1 LLPVCRRL
9 CSAEGSAPC
18 PFCVLVYICVLVYNR
33 YLTVND
39 CLWCNTSM
47 TTPRYKSNAG
57 VVFNLNYHIVFCPK
71 YRRSVLVGD
80 IETRLKEL
88 LHEKANALGV
98 EVAMLEVM
106 PDHVHLFITAPPLSP
121 RRLYHR
127 AAFITAPPLSP
138 RRLYHR
144 AAFITA
150 PPNDAPQHYVN
161 QFKGYTSRVLRQEFP
176 ELKRKLPSLWSRS
189 YYIGAAG
196 AVTEDVIHRYIENQK
211 GK

>member
-1 LLPVCRRL
+1 
-9 CSAEGSAPC
+9 
-18 PFCVLVYICVLVYNR
+18 
-33 YLTVND
+33 
-39 CLWCNTSM
+39 M

-121 RRLYHR
+121 RRL
-127 AAFITAPPLSP
+127 FITAPS
-138 RRLYHR
+138 
-144 AAFITA
+144 
-150 PPNDAPQHYVN
+150 NDAPQHYFN